1 MDPEI
6 TPAAQSGINVGE
18 VAKRL
23 CHEDFYREDYEE
35 TTRKLISD
43 DISYVEVNDFYYDL
57 MNKYF
62 SQ

>member
-18 VAKRL
+18 LAKRL

-35 TTRKLISD
+35 TTKKLISD
-43 DISYVEVNDFYYDL
+43 DLSYAEVIDFYSTL
-57 MNKYF
+57 MDKYF
-62 SQ
+62 RQ